1 MDLDELRALIAVV
14 ETGSFS
20 AAAKSLRFA
29 RATLRRRIDELEA
42 RMGTTLIERDEQRV
56 RPTAA
61 GALLVER
68 GPALL
73 MEARSL
79 MSSIRQ
85 IERGVPQEIHVV
97 GLPGPPPELMTLAMR
112 SIAVLAP
119 GLTIRFSFDEDP
131 SRLPEGASI
140 AVDIAAKAPS
150 GPFRV
155 RHVADVEVGLF
166 GSPAALAK
174 RPVASLADLDAHRIV
189 AWRNREG
196 DLDRLALA
204 DGRSVPIRPVL
215 LTSDIALLT
224 SFATN
229 GAALAYAPAVPRPP
243 GASKLER
250 VLPELVGHTA
260 AIRLLVSDE
269 LGKSPLAELVERL
282 AMLVGTARI

>member
-97 GLPGPPPELMTLAMR
+97 GLPGPPGSGRASPSEVAT
-112 SIAVLAP
+112 P
-119 GLTIRFSFDEDP
+119 GR
-131 SRLPEGASI
+131 A
-140 AVDIAAKAPS
+140 
-150 GPFRV
+150 
-155 RHVADVEVGLF
+155 
-166 GSPAALAK
+166 
-174 RPVASLADLDAHRIV
+174 
-189 AWRNREG
+189 
-196 DLDRLALA
+196 
-204 DGRSVPIRPVL
+204 
-215 LTSDIALLT
+215 
-224 SFATN
+224 
-229 GAALAYAPAVPRPP
+229 
-243 GASKLER
+243 
-250 VLPELVGHTA
+250 
-260 AIRLLVSDE
+260 
-269 LGKSPLAELVERL
+269 
-282 AMLVGTARI
+282 